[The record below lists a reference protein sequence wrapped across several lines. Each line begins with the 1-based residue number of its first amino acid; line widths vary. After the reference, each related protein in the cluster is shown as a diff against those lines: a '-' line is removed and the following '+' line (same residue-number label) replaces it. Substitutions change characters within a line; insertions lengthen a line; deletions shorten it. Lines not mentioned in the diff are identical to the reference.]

1 MSHSPAKLV
10 GAGPPELVLVL
21 LLLLLLL
28 PLELPEL
35 PVELAEPLE
44 LPLPLLVPVDVPL
57 PLLVEALPL
66 VPLEVPLA
74 AAAWQWRSEPQT
86 CPEGHL
92 PSGQG
97 NGLAGDTGVV
107 SRQAERP
114 SAAARPTALAFLI
127 ADTG

>member
-10 GAGPPELVLVL
+10 GAGPPELVLV
-21 LLLLLLL
+21 LLLLL

>member
-10 GAGPPELVLVL
+10 GAGPPELVLVLLL

-57 PLLVEALPL
+57 EALPL